1 MRNHV
6 NQTGG
11 RLQSGLWV
19 GLERNIN
26 DAPYGEKGIIIMNDL
41 KIWNYEDTTIR
52 TLEIDG
58 EMWFVGKDVT
68 SILGYANASKA
79 LADHVDDDDKLNN
92 ETLSSLG
99 QRGGWLI
106 NESGV
111 YALIFGSK
119 LPTAKKFKRWVTSEV
134 LPSIRKNGSYSID
147 TALTPELQVL
157 IQHERMMQEQKKQLD
172 AVQNKVEAIQEIF
185 TLTPENWKKDVRVAV
200 GKLSMSIAEDYS
212 MMQELYEQIYALLED
227 RAGADLEARLRNRRK
242 RMEQNG
248 STKTAVKKITKLDI
262 IEDDRKLKE
271 IFTSIL
277 REMSAKYI

>member
-1 MRNHV
+1 
-6 NQTGG
+6 
-11 RLQSGLWV
+11 
-19 GLERNIN
+19 
-26 DAPYGEKGIIIMNDL
+26 MNDL
-41 KIWNYEDTTIR
+41 KIWNYEDSKVR
-52 TLEIDG
+52 TVEIDG
-58 EMWFVGKDVT
+58 EIWFVAKDVAE
-68 SILGYANASKA
+68 ILGYAKPENAVA
-79 LADHVDDDDKLNN
+79 AHVDDEDKTS
-92 ETLSSLG
+92 TLIQGSGSNYKSKAII
-99 QRGGWLI
+99 I

-134 LPSIRKNGSYSID
+134 LPTIHRTGSYGID
-147 TALTPELQVL
+147 TTLTPELQVL

-172 AVQNKVEAIQEIF
+172 AVQHKVDAIQDTFIF
-185 TLTPENWKKDVRVAV
+185 TPENWKKDIRVAV
-200 GKLSMSIAEDYS
+200 GKLSVAMADDYS

-248 STKTAVKKITKLDI
+248 STRTAVRNITKLDI
-262 IEDDRKLKE
+262 IEDDKKLKE

>member
-1 MRNHV
+1 
-6 NQTGG
+6 
-11 RLQSGLWV
+11 
-19 GLERNIN
+19 
-26 DAPYGEKGIIIMNDL
+26 MNDL
-41 KIWNYEDTTIR
+41 KIWNYEDTTVR

-58 EMWFVGKDVT
+58 EMWFVGKDIAV
-68 SILGYANASKA
+68 ILEYTNPQKA
-79 LADHVDDDDKLNN
+79 IRDHVDEEDRTVN
-92 ETLSSLG
+92 ESFTVNG
-99 QRGGWLI
+99 TMGTLI

-111 YALIFGSK
+111 YALIFSSK
-119 LPTAKKFKRWVTSEV
+119 LPTAKQFKRWVTSEV
-134 LPSIRKNGSYSID
+134 LPSIHRTGSYGID
-147 TALTPELQVL
+147 NTLSLELQVL

-172 AVQNKVEAIQEIF
+172 AVQHKVDAIQDTFIF
-185 TLTPENWKKDVRVAV
+185 TPENWKKDIRVAV
-200 GKLSMSIAEDYS
+200 GKLSVAMADDYS

-262 IEDDRKLKE
+262 IEDDKKLKE

>member
-1 MRNHV
+1 
-6 NQTGG
+6 
-11 RLQSGLWV
+11 
-19 GLERNIN
+19 
-26 DAPYGEKGIIIMNDL
+26 MNDL
-41 KIWNYEDTTIR
+41 KVWNYEDSKVR
-52 TLEIDG
+52 TVEIDG
-58 EMWFVGKDVT
+58 KIWFVAKDV
-68 SILGYANASKA
+68 ASVLNYSNPRDA
-79 LADHVDDDDKLNN
+79 VSRHVDEEDKGVVKHD
-92 ETLSSLG
+92 TL
-99 QRGGWLI
+99 GGVQNLAII

-185 TLTPENWKKDVRVAV
+185 TLTPENWKKDIRVAV
-200 GKLSMSIAEDYS
+200 GSLSVKISGDYS

-248 STKTAVKKITKLDI
+248 STRTAVKNVTKLDI

-271 IFTSIL
+271 IFTAIL

>member
-1 MRNHV
+1 MRNYA

-11 RLQSGLWV
+11 RLQSRLWV
-19 GLERNIN
+19 GSERNIN

-262 IEDDRKLKE
+262 IEDDKKLKE

>member
-1 MRNHV
+1 
-6 NQTGG
+6 
-11 RLQSGLWV
+11 
-19 GLERNIN
+19 
-26 DAPYGEKGIIIMNDL
+26 MNDL

-134 LPSIRKNGSYSID
+134 LPSIRKNGSYGID

-157 IQHERMMQEQKKQLD
+157 IRHERMMQEQKKQLD

-185 TLTPENWKKDVRVAV
+185 TMTPENWKKDVRVTV
-200 GKLSMSIAEDYS
+200 GKLSVKIAGDYS
-212 MMQELYEQIYALLED
+212 MMQELY
-227 RAGADLEARLRNRRK
+227 
-242 RMEQNG
+242 
-248 STKTAVKKITKLDI
+248 
-262 IEDDRKLKE
+262 
-271 IFTSIL
+271 
-277 REMSAKYI
+277 

>member
-1 MRNHV
+1 
-6 NQTGG
+6 
-11 RLQSGLWV
+11 
-19 GLERNIN
+19 
-26 DAPYGEKGIIIMNDL
+26 MNDL
-41 KIWNYEDTTIR
+41 KIWNYEDSTVRTI
-52 TLEIDG
+52 EIDG
-58 EMWFVGKDVT
+58 EMWFVGKDVAEV
-68 SILGYANASKA
+68 LGYSNTRDA
-79 LADHVDDDDKLNN
+79 LAKHVDEEDKATVAIHDGSQNRN
-92 ETLSSLG
+92 VTV
-99 QRGGWLI
+99 I

-134 LPSIRKNGSYSID
+134 LPSIHRTGSYGID
-147 TALTPELQVL
+147 TTLTPELQVL

-172 AVQNKVEAIQEIF
+172 IVQNKVDAIQDIF

-212 MMQELYEQIYALLED
+212 MMQELYEQIYALLEN

-248 STKTAVKKITKLDI
+248 STKTAIKKITKLDI
-262 IEDDRKLKE
+262 IEDDKKLKE
-271 IFTSIL
+271 IFTAIL

>member
-1 MRNHV
+1 
-6 NQTGG
+6 
-11 RLQSGLWV
+11 
-19 GLERNIN
+19 
-26 DAPYGEKGIIIMNDL
+26 MNDL
-41 KIWNYEDTTIR
+41 KIWNYENSKVR
-52 TLEIDG
+52 TVEING
-58 EMWFVGKDVT
+58 EIWFVAKDVAAVLNY
-68 SILGYANASKA
+68 SNPRDAVSR
-79 LADHVDDDDKLNN
+79 HVDEEDKGVVKHD
-92 ETLSSLG
+92 TL
-99 QRGGWLI
+99 GGVQNLAII

-134 LPSIRKNGSYSID
+134 LPSIRRTGGYGID
-147 TALTPELQVL
+147 NTLSPELQVL
-157 IQHERMMQEQKKQLD
+157 IQHERTMQEQQKQLD
-172 AVQNKVEAIQEIF
+172 AVQNKVDAIQEIF

-262 IEDDRKLKE
+262 IEDDKKLKE
-271 IFTSIL
+271 IFTAIL
-277 REMSAKYI
+277 REMSAKYV

>member
-1 MRNHV
+1 
-6 NQTGG
+6 
-11 RLQSGLWV
+11 
-19 GLERNIN
+19 
-26 DAPYGEKGIIIMNDL
+26 MNDL
-41 KIWNYEDTTIR
+41 KIWNYEDSKVR
-52 TLEIDG
+52 TVEIDG
-58 EMWFVGKDVT
+58 EIWFVAKDVAE
-68 SILGYANASKA
+68 ILGYAKPENAVA
-79 LADHVDDDDKLNN
+79 THVDDEDKTS
-92 ETLSSLG
+92 TLIQGSGSNYKSKAII
-99 QRGGWLI
+99 I

-134 LPSIRKNGSYSID
+134 LPSIRHTGSYGID
-147 TALTPELQVL
+147 NTLSPELQVL
-157 IQHERMMQEQKKQLD
+157 IQHERTMQEQQKQLD
-172 AVQNKVEAIQEIF
+172 AVQNKVEAIQDIF
-185 TLTPENWKKDVRVAV
+185 TLTPENWKKDVRVVV

-248 STKTAVKKITKLDI
+248 STKTAIKKITKLDI
-262 IEDDRKLKE
+262 IEDDKKLKE

>member
-1 MRNHV
+1 MNELRIW
-6 NQTGG
+6 
-11 RLQSGLWV
+11 SY
-19 GLERNIN
+19 E
-26 DAPYGEKGIIIMNDL
+26 DAPV
-41 KIWNYEDTTIR
+41 R
-52 TLEIDG
+52 TVEINH
-58 EMWFVGKDVT
+58 EIWFVAKDVAT
-68 SILGYANASKA
+68 ILGYAKPRNAVA
-79 LADHVDDDDKLNN
+79 VHVDDEDKK
-92 ETLSSLG
+92 EAPIQG
-99 QRGGWLI
+99 DRGGTQMMTII

-134 LPSIRKNGSYSID
+134 LPTIHRTGSYGID
-147 TALTPELQVL
+147 TTLTPELQVL

-200 GKLSMSIAEDYS
+200 GKLSMSISEDYS

-277 REMSAKYI
+277 REMSAKYV

>member
-1 MRNHV
+1 
-6 NQTGG
+6 
-11 RLQSGLWV
+11 
-19 GLERNIN
+19 
-26 DAPYGEKGIIIMNDL
+26 MNDL
-41 KIWNYEDTTIR
+41 KVWNYEDSKVR
-52 TLEIDG
+52 TVEIDG
-58 EMWFVGKDVT
+58 KIWFVAKDV
-68 SILGYANASKA
+68 ASVLNYSNPRDA
-79 LADHVDDDDKLNN
+79 VSRHVDEEDKGVVKHD
-92 ETLSSLG
+92 TL
-99 QRGGWLI
+99 GGVQNLAII

-248 STKTAVKKITKLDI
+248 STKTAIKKITKLDI

>member
-1 MRNHV
+1 MRNYA

-11 RLQSGLWV
+11 RLQSRLWV
-19 GLERNIN
+19 GSERNIN

>member
-1 MRNHV
+1 
-6 NQTGG
+6 
-11 RLQSGLWV
+11 
-19 GLERNIN
+19 
-26 DAPYGEKGIIIMNDL
+26 MNNL
-41 KIWNYEDTTIR
+41 KIWNYENSKVRTI
-52 TLEIDG
+52 EIDG
-58 EMWFVGKDVT
+58 EIWFVAKDVAE
-68 SILGYANASKA
+68 ILGYAKPENAVA
-79 LADHVDDDDKLNN
+79 THVDDEDKTS
-92 ETLSSLG
+92 TLIQGSGSNYKSKAII
-99 QRGGWLI
+99 I

-134 LPSIRKNGSYSID
+134 LPTIHRTGSYGID
-147 TALTPELQVL
+147 TTLTPELQVL

-185 TLTPENWKKDVRVAV
+185 TLTPENWKKDVRVTV
-200 GKLSMSIAEDYS
+200 GKLSVKIAGDYS

-227 RAGADLEARLRNRRK
+227 RAGADLEARLRNHRK

-262 IEDDRKLKE
+262 IEDDKKLKE

-277 REMSAKYI
+277 REMSAKYV

>member
-1 MRNHV
+1 
-6 NQTGG
+6 
-11 RLQSGLWV
+11 
-19 GLERNIN
+19 
-26 DAPYGEKGIIIMNDL
+26 MNDL
-41 KIWNYEDTTIR
+41 KIWNYEDSKVR
-52 TLEIDG
+52 TVEIDG
-58 EMWFVGKDVT
+58 EIWFVAKDVAE
-68 SILGYANASKA
+68 ILGYAKPENAVA
-79 LADHVDDDDKLNN
+79 AHVDDEDKTS
-92 ETLSSLG
+92 TLIQGSGSNYKSKAII
-99 QRGGWLI
+99 I

-134 LPSIRKNGSYSID
+134 LPTIHRTGSYGID
-147 TALTPELQVL
+147 TTLTPELQVL

-172 AVQNKVEAIQEIF
+172 AVQHKVDAIQDTFIF
-185 TLTPENWKKDVRVAV
+185 TPENWKKDVRVAV

>member
-1 MRNHV
+1 
-6 NQTGG
+6 
-11 RLQSGLWV
+11 
-19 GLERNIN
+19 
-26 DAPYGEKGIIIMNDL
+26 MNDL
-41 KIWNYEDTTIR
+41 KIWNYENSKVR
-52 TLEIDG
+52 TVEING
-58 EMWFVGKDVT
+58 EIWFVAKDVAAVLNY
-68 SILGYANASKA
+68 SNPRDAVSR
-79 LADHVDDDDKLNN
+79 HVDEEDKGVVKHD
-92 ETLSSLG
+92 TL
-99 QRGGWLI
+99 GGVQNLAII

-119 LPTAKKFKRWVTSEV
+119 LPTAKQFKRWVTSEV
-134 LPSIRKNGSYSID
+134 LPSIRHTGSYGID
-147 TALTPELQVL
+147 NTLSPELQVL
-157 IQHERMMQEQKKQLD
+157 IQHERTMQEQQKQLD
-172 AVQNKVEAIQEIF
+172 AVQNKVDAIQEIF

-262 IEDDRKLKE
+262 IEDDKKLKE

>member
-1 MRNHV
+1 
-6 NQTGG
+6 
-11 RLQSGLWV
+11 
-19 GLERNIN
+19 
-26 DAPYGEKGIIIMNDL
+26 MNDL
-41 KIWNYEDTTIR
+41 KIWNYEDSTVRTI
-52 TLEIDG
+52 EIDG
-58 EMWFVGKDVT
+58 EMWFVGKDVAKV
-68 SILGYANASKA
+68 LGYSNTRDA
-79 LADHVDDDDKLNN
+79 LAKHVDEEDKATVAIHDGSQNRN
-92 ETLSSLG
+92 VTV
-99 QRGGWLI
+99 I

-134 LPSIRKNGSYSID
+134 LPSIHRTGSYGID
-147 TALTPELQVL
+147 TTLTPELQVL

-172 AVQNKVEAIQEIF
+172 DVQQKVDAIQDTFI
-185 TLTPENWKKDVRVAV
+185 LAPENWKKDVRVAV
-200 GKLSMSIAEDYS
+200 GKLSMMISGDYS

-227 RAGADLEARLRNRRK
+227 RAGVDLEARLRNRRK

-248 STKTAVKKITKLDI
+248 STKTAVKNVTKLDI

>member
-1 MRNHV
+1 
-6 NQTGG
+6 
-11 RLQSGLWV
+11 
-19 GLERNIN
+19 
-26 DAPYGEKGIIIMNDL
+26 MNDL
-41 KIWNYEDTTIR
+41 KVWNYEDSKVR
-52 TLEIDG
+52 TVEIDG
-58 EMWFVGKDVT
+58 KIWFVAKDV
-68 SILGYANASKA
+68 ASVLNYSNPRDA
-79 LADHVDDDDKLNN
+79 VSRHVDEEDKGVVKHD
-92 ETLSSLG
+92 TL
-99 QRGGWLI
+99 GGVQNLAII

-134 LPSIRKNGSYSID
+134 LPSIRKNGSYDID

-157 IQHERMMQEQKKQLD
+157 IQHERMMQEHQKQLD

-185 TLTPENWKKDVRVAV
+185 TLAPENWKKDVRVTV
-200 GKLSMSIAEDYS
+200 GKLSVKIAGDYS

-248 STKTAVKKITKLDI
+248 STKTAVKNVTKLDI

-271 IFTSIL
+271 IFTAIL

>member
-1 MRNHV
+1 
-6 NQTGG
+6 
-11 RLQSGLWV
+11 
-19 GLERNIN
+19 
-26 DAPYGEKGIIIMNDL
+26 MNDL
-41 KIWNYEDTTIR
+41 KIWNYENSKVR
-52 TLEIDG
+52 TVEING
-58 EMWFVGKDVT
+58 EIWFVAKDVAAVLNY
-68 SILGYANASKA
+68 SNPRDAVSR
-79 LADHVDDDDKLNN
+79 HVDEEDKGVVKHD
-92 ETLSSLG
+92 TL
-99 QRGGWLI
+99 GGVQNLAII

-119 LPTAKKFKRWVTSEV
+119 LPTAKQFKRWVTSEV
-134 LPSIRKNGSYSID
+134 LPSIRHTGSYGID
-147 TALTPELQVL
+147 NTLSPELQVL
-157 IQHERMMQEQKKQLD
+157 IQHERTMQEQQKQLD
-172 AVQNKVEAIQEIF
+172 AVQNKVDAIQEIF

-248 STKTAVKKITKLDI
+248 STRTAVRNITKLDI
-262 IEDDRKLKE
+262 IEDDKKLKE

>member
-1 MRNHV
+1 
-6 NQTGG
+6 
-11 RLQSGLWV
+11 
-19 GLERNIN
+19 
-26 DAPYGEKGIIIMNDL
+26 MNDL
-41 KIWNYEDTTIR
+41 KIWNYEDSTVRTI
-52 TLEIDG
+52 EIDG
-58 EMWFVGKDVT
+58 EMWFVGKDVAEV
-68 SILGYANASKA
+68 LGYSNTRDA
-79 LADHVDDDDKLNN
+79 LAKHVDEEDKATVAIHDGSQNRN
-92 ETLSSLG
+92 VTV
-99 QRGGWLI
+99 I

-134 LPSIRKNGSYSID
+134 LPSIHRTGSYGID
-147 TALTPELQVL
+147 TTLTPELQVL

-172 AVQNKVEAIQEIF
+172 MVQNKVDAIQDTF
-185 TLTPENWKKDVRVAV
+185 VFTPENWKKDVRVAV

-248 STKTAVKKITKLDI
+248 STKTAIKKITKLDI
-262 IEDDRKLKE
+262 IEDDKKLKE
-271 IFTSIL
+271 IFTAIL

>member
-1 MRNHV
+1 
-6 NQTGG
+6 
-11 RLQSGLWV
+11 
-19 GLERNIN
+19 
-26 DAPYGEKGIIIMNDL
+26 MNDL

-185 TLTPENWKKDVRVAV
+185 TLTPENWKKDIRVAV
-200 GKLSMSIAEDYS
+200 GKLSVKIAGDYS

-262 IEDDRKLKE
+262 IEDDKKLKE

>member
-1 MRNHV
+1 
-6 NQTGG
+6 
-11 RLQSGLWV
+11 
-19 GLERNIN
+19 
-26 DAPYGEKGIIIMNDL
+26 MND
-41 KIWNYEDTTIR
+41 IQIFNSPEFGQVR
-52 TLEIDG
+52 TLTIDG
-58 EMWFVGKDVT
+58 NPWFVGKDVAE
-68 SILGYANASKA
+68 ILGYERADNAIRN
-79 LADHVDDDDKLNN
+79 HVDEEDKGVVKHD
-92 ETLSSLG
+92 TL
-99 QRGGWLI
+99 GGVQNLAII

-134 LPSIRKNGSYSID
+134 LPSIRHTGGYGID
-147 TALTPELQVL
+147 NTLSPELQVL

-172 AVQNKVEAIQEIF
+172 AVQNKVEAIQDIF

-262 IEDDRKLKE
+262 IEDDKKLKE

-277 REMSAKYI
+277 REMSAKYV

>member
-1 MRNHV
+1 MTV
-6 NQTGG
+6 
-11 RLQSGLWV
+11 
-19 GLERNIN
+19 
-26 DAPYGEKGIIIMNDL
+26 
-41 KIWNYEDTTIR
+41 
-52 TLEIDG
+52 
-58 EMWFVGKDVT
+58 
-68 SILGYANASKA
+68 
-79 LADHVDDDDKLNN
+79 
-92 ETLSSLG
+92 
-99 QRGGWLI
+99 I

-134 LPSIRKNGSYSID
+134 LPSIHRTGSYGID
-147 TALTPELQVL
+147 TTLTLELQVL

-172 AVQNKVEAIQEIF
+172 IVQNKVDAIQDIF

-212 MMQELYEQIYALLED
+212 MMQELYEQIYALLEN
-227 RAGADLEARLRNRRK
+227 RAGADLEARLRNRRT

-248 STKTAVKKITKLDI
+248 STKTAIKNVTKLDI

-271 IFTSIL
+271 IFTAIL

>member
-1 MRNHV
+1 
-6 NQTGG
+6 
-11 RLQSGLWV
+11 
-19 GLERNIN
+19 
-26 DAPYGEKGIIIMNDL
+26 MNDL
-41 KIWNYEDTTIR
+41 KVWNYEDSKVR
-52 TLEIDG
+52 TVEIDG
-58 EMWFVGKDVT
+58 KIWFVAKDV
-68 SILGYANASKA
+68 ASVLNYSNPRDA
-79 LADHVDDDDKLNN
+79 VSRHVDEEDKGVVKHD
-92 ETLSSLG
+92 TL
-99 QRGGWLI
+99 GGVQNLAII

-185 TLTPENWKKDVRVAV
+185 TLTPENWKKDIRVAV
-200 GKLSMSIAEDYS
+200 GSLSVKISGDYS

-242 RMEQNG
+242 RMELNG
-248 STKTAVKKITKLDI
+248 STKTDIRKISRLDI
-262 IEDDRKLKE
+262 IEDDKKLKE